1 MKVTA
6 GAKRRRVTTGAAPR
20 APTYVQE
27 LEAEVERLRQRN
39 QELERKLAAV
49 DAREPDAPLTKEEQ
63 QGERWR
69 ELFLSPDI
77 FKEHIAPH
85 LGVGWT
91 AVLMEACELADFF
104 R

>member
-1 MKVTA
+1 MA
-6 GAKRRRVTTGAAPR
+6 GTKRARVTTVATPR
-20 APTYVQE
+20 APTYKE
-27 LEAEVERLRQRN
+27 LEAEIERLRQRN